1 MVRPGNDGGG
11 ARAENAQVSPGDVR
25 LDAGELRR
33 ALDGIAAKYPGD
45 DASQL
50 GAAADWFVA
59 AFKTAELPFNKA
71 VTEGPLEKVGPA
83 RSADCALLS
92 ARQGG
97 LDGRLGISGQRA
109 PPGSATH
116 PLFCFMLCVHAT

>member
-1 MVRPGNDGGG
+1 M
-11 ARAENAQVSPGDVR
+11 SPGDVR

-45 DASQL
+45 DARQL
-50 GAAADWFVA
+50 GAAADWFVS

-83 RSADCALLS
+83 C
-92 ARQGG
+92 
-97 LDGRLGISGQRA
+97 
-109 PPGSATH
+109 
-116 PLFCFMLCVHAT
+116 

>member
-1 MVRPGNDGGG
+1 M
-11 ARAENAQVSPGDVR
+11 SPGDVR
-25 LDAGELRR
+25 LDAGDLRR

-50 GAAADWFVA
+50 GAAADWFVS

-83 RSADCALLS
+83 CSADAPLLP
-92 ARQGG
+92 ARRGG
-97 LDGRLGISGQRA
+97 LDGRLGITGQRA
-109 PPGSATH
+109 PPGSAMHTY
-116 PLFCFMLCVHAT
+116 PALCSVHATYAR